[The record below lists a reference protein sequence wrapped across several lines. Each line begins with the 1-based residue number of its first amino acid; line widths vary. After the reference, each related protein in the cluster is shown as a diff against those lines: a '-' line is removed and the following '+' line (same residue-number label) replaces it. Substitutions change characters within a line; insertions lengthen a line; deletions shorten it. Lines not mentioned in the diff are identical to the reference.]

1 MVSWFLWLCIALLW
15 SSYYG
20 LVQGVHQIVHQV
32 NFRVFVKNI
41 CWKQPLQGIAHLFRF
56 NFATFQRTKWYHVV
70 SDKSHHVAHKGFHDH
85 FNPQILMNKLNKAD
99 KSSMCVCNPEASLT
113 ICCSCATSWDSP
125 CDFLPLGH
133 CTPWQPFW
141 RGTSE
146 STYATLCRG
155 LYEST
160 CETSWRSIG

>member
-1 MVSWFLWLCIALLW
+1 MLFSVRLFCRCLWLCIALLW

-32 NFRVFVKNI
+32 NFRVI

-70 SDKSHHVAHKGFHDH
+70 SDKSHHVA
-85 FNPQILMNKLNKAD
+85 MY
-99 KSSMCVCNPEASLT
+99 VCNPEASLT
-113 ICCSCATSWDSP
+113 ICCSCATASWDSP

-133 CTPWQPFW
+133 CPPWQPFW